1 MLWVLSKPLSQK
13 SAKKP
18 IVERVLRNKLISSMN
33 KSEHR
38 RILKQSGKQLIFAI
52 IGCYVY
58 VSTSFKR
65 VY

>member
-33 KSEHR
+33 KKDDKTPKN
-38 RILKQSGKQLIFAI
+38 RIFL
-52 IGCYVY
+52 C
-58 VSTSFKR
+58 
-65 VY
+65 

>member
-38 RILKQSGKQLIFAI
+38 RILKQSGKQLI
-52 IGCYVY
+52 GCYVY

>member
-33 KSEHR
+33 KSEPR
-38 RILKQSGKQLIFAI
+38 RILKLTGKQLIFAI